1 MFFFVLAAH
10 LPHLLTVFITQF
22 LKQGARLFRR
32 DFAVRQ
38 HLVDFVEVGLVLCVH
53 FWFWFLFFVRLH
65 WNVGNVGDEDGVLRV
80 RNRDGMRRV
89 GKPKQVGERQQ
100 VDQAPHLLCDVIQT
114 VKRIF
119 GEGRIVLELLGQNL
133 NLGRIAPHDVS
144 HRDAAFQRLQRHV
157 DLRVIVAHTEQELRR
172 MALLCGHFMRL
183 QLALALAFNV
193 SIRVVKDV
201 FVILAGNPVDLF
213 QGLQR
218 ARKFAHVDLGQWS
231 CKFRIV
237 VLVNLD
243 Q

>member
-1 MFFFVLAAH
+1 MAAH
-10 LPHLLTVFITQF
+10 LPHLLAVFITQF
-22 LKQGARLFRR
+22 LKQGARLFLC

-38 HLVDFVEVGLVLCVH
+38 HLGDFVEVGLVLCVH
-53 FWFWFLFFVRLH
+53 FCFDVWFLFFVHWDLLH
-65 WNVGNVGDEDGVLRV
+65 WNVGDEDGVLRIA
-80 RNRDGMRRV
+80 NRDGMRRV

-100 VDQAPHLLCDVIQT
+100 VDQAPHLLCDVMQP
-114 VKRIF
+114 VKRVF
-119 GEGRIVLELLGQNL
+119 GEGRIVLELFGQNL

-157 DLRVIVAHTEQELRR
+157 DFRIIVAHTEQELRR

-183 QLALALAFNV
+183 QLAFLAFNV
-193 SIRVVKDV
+193 SIRVVKGV